1 MDSQAPTTAQGGP
14 RARRVAWPVQS
25 GVMPPLANGFSLRPE
40 TAPAVDRTLAS
51 RVPVVLTCG
60 SQHAEGPRD
69 PRGTCG
75 KTQLA
80 VFTTLSL
87 WQARQLDLLAWVNA
101 ATRASVL
108 SGYVDAARAVLGT
121 GLTGAAESVSARFL
135 SWLSQTSRP
144 WLVVLDGLSDPE
156 VLDGLWPEGSEG
168 AVLITTQHPAASF
181 SERRARVV
189 AVPPLSTRE
198 SLNYLMGILS
208 ADTDQRL
215 GAMALAEDLGG
226 EPLALAQAAAVIGG
240 SELTCLGY
248 RDLYARKRAQFS
260 TANGRDLPAA
270 AVTWTLCLDQA
281 DRLSA
286 NAAPRLLLVLA
297 SLLGSHG
304 IPGTVFST
312 PAVDK
317 YLAGAVAGN
326 RAAAD
331 QDRAGDAL
339 LVLERTG
346 LLTLDPPGTG
356 STVWMSRA
364 LQSAVQ
370 AVLPAAI
377 RDPAGRAAADALLEV
392 WPDGEAQSW
401 LAGALRSCAAS
412 LIQASGDLL
421 WADGCHQLLW
431 RAGQSLASAGLTG
444 PAVAYWKDITAVSE
458 RVLGRDHPDTVMAAG
473 HLADAYMAAGQAPEA
488 AQWFEWIL
496 VLRVGASG
504 QDHAD
509 TIAARRDLGHA
520 LVAAGR
526 LPDAIAILDQ
536 AAAGYERVS
545 GADHLD
551 TIGARE
557 DIAAAL
563 GAAARFAD
571 ASSLYRRTL
580 TERERIQGPRHPDTL
595 ATRQKLADNLLSA
608 GQIREARKEYKRV
621 LDGRERALG
630 PGHPDTIAALLGLGS
645 AYYAQGKMASALQF
659 YEEAVTRYGRVLGVD
674 HRDTLA
680 ASASLATVYYR
691 VGRLTDAVTLL
702 RDTADRCERVLPHG
716 DPLVQTARESLE
728 NIAGG

>member
-1 MDSQAPTTAQGGP
+1 MDSQAPATAQGGP

-40 TAPAVDRTLAS
+40 TAPAVGRMLAS

-60 SQHAEGPRD
+60 SQHAEGPRG
-69 PRGTCG
+69 PRRTCG

-80 VFTTLSL
+80 VFAAQSL

-121 GLTGAAESVSARFL
+121 GLTGTAESVSARFL
-135 SWLSQTSRP
+135 SWLSQTSRA
-144 WLVVLDGLSDPE
+144 WLVVLDGLSGPE

-168 AVLITTQHPAASF
+168 TVLITTEHPAASF
-181 SERRARVV
+181 SDRRARVI

-215 GAMALAEDLGG
+215 GAMSLAQDLGG

-260 TANGRDLPAA
+260 SANGRDLPAS

-286 NAAPRLLLVLA
+286 DAAARLLLVLA
-297 SLLGSHG
+297 ALLGSQG
-304 IPGTVFST
+304 IPGTVFIT
-312 PAVDK
+312 TAVYK
-317 YLAGAVAGN
+317 YLAGATAGS

-331 QDRAGDAL
+331 RDRARDAL

-356 STVWMSRA
+356 SIVWLSRA

-370 AVLPAAI
+370 AALPATI
-377 RDPAGRAAADALLEV
+377 RDPAARAAADALLEV
-392 WPDGEAQSW
+392 WSDDEPQSW

-412 LIQASGDLL
+412 LIQASGDSL

-431 RAGQSLASAGLTG
+431 RAGQSLGIAGLTG

-458 RVLGRDHPDTVMAAG
+458 RVLGSDHPDTVMAAG

-488 AQWFEWIL
+488 ALWFEWIL
-496 VLRVGASG
+496 VLRVSALG

-509 TIAARRDLGHA
+509 TIAARRNLGHA

-526 LPDAIAILDQ
+526 LADAITILDQ

-545 GADHLD
+545 GADDLD
-551 TIGARE
+551 TIGVRE

-563 GAAARFAD
+563 AAAARFAD

-580 TERERIQGPRHPDTL
+580 GDRERIQGARHPDTL
-595 ATRQKLADNLLSA
+595 ATRHKLADASLAAGRHRDARNQYRRLLADREHTLGRGHPATIAALSGLGSA
-608 GQIREARKEYKRV
+608 HYARGRMADALQLYEEAVVGY
-621 LDGRERALG
+621 ERALG
-630 PGHPDTIAALLGLGS
+630 P
-645 AYYAQGKMASALQF
+645 
-659 YEEAVTRYGRVLGVD
+659 E

-680 ASASLATVYYR
+680 TRTSLATVYWR
-691 VGRLTDAVTLL
+691 VGRVTDAVTLL
-702 RDTADRCERVLPHG
+702 RDTVVRCERVLPDE
-716 DPLVQTARESLE
+716 DPLTQTARESLE
-728 NIAGG
+728 NIAGE